1 MTQDRMHTE
10 DPTPWVP
17 HRPPMLLLTGCKPG
31 AAGEE
36 VEAWVDI
43 TPDSPFF
50 DAEGGGVPG
59 CVALEY
65 MAQAMAVYVGRVRA
79 AAGLAPA
86 VGFVLGTR
94 RMSVDIPFFASGSRY
109 AVRSSCTYR
118 DDAFGSF
125 DCRIEDAEGAV
136 VATAQVTAYL
146 AEGMLPDQLEES
158 E

>member
-1 MTQDRMHTE
+1 MTHLDMQTE
-10 DPTPWVP
+10 DPASYIL
-17 HRPPMLLLTGCKPG
+17 HRPPMMLLSGCKPA

-43 TPDSPFF
+43 MPESPFF

-65 MAQAMAVYVGRVRA
+65 MAQAMAVYVGRARA
-79 AAGLAPA
+79 AVGLPPA
-86 VGFVLGTR
+86 MGYLLGSR
-94 RMSVDIPFFASGSRY
+94 RLAVEIPFFASGSRY
-109 AVRSSCTYR
+109 TVRTSCTYW

-125 DCRIEDAEGAV
+125 DCRIEDAGGAII
-136 VATAQVTAYL
+136 ATAQVTAYL
-146 AEGMLPDQLEES
+146 AEGVLPDQLEES